1 MRGEGLCP
9 YPPPLILGRPL
20 VVNACLGYPTGHA
33 TLTSETGFSSELNEM
48 GKASSYA
55 HAVHRSRNPRCDRN
69 AGCAA
74 EQNVEE
80 PAEGNHMV
88 PISNTGRIASGALT
102 LSGSK

>member
-55 HAVHRSRNPRCDRN
+55 HAVHRSRNPSGDRN

-74 EQNVEE
+74 EQNVERRSSQRS
-80 PAEGNHMV
+80 HMV
-88 PISNTGRIASGALT
+88 SIAYRVADFAFPR
-102 LSGSK
+102 